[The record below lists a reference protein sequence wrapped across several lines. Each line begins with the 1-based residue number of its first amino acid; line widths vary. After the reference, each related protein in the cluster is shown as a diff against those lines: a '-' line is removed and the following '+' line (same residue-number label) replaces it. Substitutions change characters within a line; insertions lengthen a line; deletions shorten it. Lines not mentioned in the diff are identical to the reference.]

1 MASSPSRSA
10 SVCTGLSRPTPFCS
24 RSILVMTLMVALGI
38 TLAPYLALK
47 RGTVVD
53 YAKTVG
59 SVPPLFIYLA
69 FANGAKI
76 LQTIR
81 GRKSTFKRTP
91 KQETAAVDAAPVDAE
106 AE

>member
-1 MASSPSRSA
+1 
-10 SVCTGLSRPTPFCS
+10 
-24 RSILVMTLMVALGI
+24 MTLMVALGI